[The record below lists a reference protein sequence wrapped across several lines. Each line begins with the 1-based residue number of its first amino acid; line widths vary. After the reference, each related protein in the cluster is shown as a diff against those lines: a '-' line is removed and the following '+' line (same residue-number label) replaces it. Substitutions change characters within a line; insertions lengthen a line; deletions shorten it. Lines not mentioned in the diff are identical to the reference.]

1 MRIIEGLEA
10 LQDLDLSRQPDGYR
24 ASSVVAV
31 GVFDGMHIGHQRLVH
46 DLLEFATELSAEP
59 TVITFRNH
67 PDGVISGSAPDP
79 LISVPHRLRL
89 LRRAGVRRVLLL
101 TFDESVQALTAEEF
115 ARQVLADGL
124 HTKGLLLGFD
134 SAMGRDREGTPE
146 RFTQL
151 GEELGFVVKV
161 GESLVVDDQPVS
173 STAIRHA
180 ITAGDLDVAGRILG
194 RRPGAFGT
202 VVHGDG
208 RGKRLG
214 FPTANLLV
222 TDQVLPPQ
230 GVYAVEIIWE
240 GEQHLGVANLGT
252 RPTFADGQDRSPTL
266 EVHFLDE
273 DLDLYDTTVEVAF
286 VERIR
291 AEHKFAD
298 EAELRAQITQDIL
311 DARCVLGS

>member
-1 MRIIEGLEA
+1 MRIIEGLQA
-10 LQDLDLSRQPDGYR
+10 LQDLDQSRQPDGYA
-24 ASSVVAV
+24 ASSVVSV

-46 DLLEFATELSAEP
+46 DLLEFATELGAEP

-67 PDGVISGSAPDP
+67 PDGVISGRTPEP

-101 TFDESVQALTAEEF
+101 TFDDSVQTMTTEQF
-115 ARQVLADGL
+115 ARQVLSDGL

-146 RFTQL
+146 RFS
-151 GEELGFVVKV
+151 ELGRELDFVVKV
-161 GESLVVDDQPVS
+161 GHPLVVDNHPVS
-173 STAIRHA
+173 STAIRQA
-180 ITAGDLDVAGRILG
+180 ITAGELDVAGRLLG

-208 RGKRLG
+208 RGKKLG

-222 TDQVLPPQ
+222 PDQALPPQ

-252 RPTFADGQDRSPTL
+252 RPTFGDGRDTPPTL

-273 DLDLYDTTVEVAF
+273 DLDLYGTTVEIAF

-291 AEHKFAD
+291 AEHKFSD
-298 EAELRAQITQDIL
+298 EAKLRAQIAQDIL
-311 DARCVLGS
+311 AARRVLGS